1 MKLHTYN
8 IVTFGC
14 QMNVNESDWLERS
27 LQCLGFTPASEEDA
41 QVHIINTCS
50 VRAKPVQKVYSLLG
64 TLEKLT
70 GHDPNVFAVVGGCVA
85 QQLGKKFFQ
94 RFRQVRLVYGP
105 DGTLNAPEA
114 IGRLCA
120 EKGLRLSLLDFSEE
134 YSDKEALLGGADVK
148 PSAFVDIMQGCNNFC
163 SYCIVPFTR
172 GPQKSRPT
180 ASILAECETLA
191 SQGTREI
198 TLLGQ
203 NVNAYAQDKPEWNTS
218 FADLLYKVSAVS
230 GIERL
235 RFMTSH
241 PKDIAP
247 EVITAFAELDN
258 LCPRVHLPLQSGSNK
273 ILERM
278 GRKYTVERYL
288 DVVAGLRKARPD
300 MEFSTDIIVGF
311 PGETEDDFEETMQ
324 VMQQVDFMESY
335 SFCYSSRPGTKAAQ
349 FLEKVPVAVA
359 RERLSRLQAWQTN
372 RREQVLKQRV
382 GKTINLL
389 VEGASR
395 CKNGWQGRDPYGHL
409 VNVRSQTAGI
419 GSVLPVTIVEA
430 KRRSLVGQEV

>member
-27 LQCLGFTPASEEDA
+27 LQNLGFTKASEQEA

-64 TLEKLT
+64 SLEKLT

-105 DGTLNAPEA
+105 DGTANAPEA
-114 IGRLCA
+114 IARLCE
-120 EKGLRLSLLDFSEE
+120 EKGLRLSLLDFSED
-134 YSDKEALLGGADVK
+134 YSDKEVLLAGGQVK

-172 GPQKSRPT
+172 GPQKSRP
-180 ASILAECETLA
+180 AQSILAECETLA
-191 SQGTREI
+191 AQGTKEI

-203 NVNAYAQDKPEWNTS
+203 NVNAYAQDKPEWNVS
-218 FADLLYKVSAVS
+218 FANLLYKVSAIS

-241 PKDIAP
+241 PKDIAS
-247 EVITAFAELDN
+247 EVITAFAELEN
-258 LCPRVHLPLQSGSNK
+258 LCPRLHLPLQSGSDK

-278 GRKYTVERYL
+278 GRKYTVQRYL
-288 DVVAGLRKARPD
+288 DVVANLRKVRPD
-300 MEFSTDIIVGF
+300 MEFSTDIIVAF
-311 PGETEDDFEETMQ
+311 PGETDDDFEQTMQ
-324 VMQQVDFMESY
+324 VMQQVNFMESY

-349 FLEKVPVAVA
+349 FLEKVPVGLA
-359 RERLSRLQAWQTN
+359 RERLSRLQAWQN
-372 RREQVLKQRV
+372 IRREQVLKERL
-382 GKTINLL
+382 GKTTTLL
-389 VEGASR
+389 VEGPSR
-395 CKNGWQGRDPYGHL
+395 CKKGWQGRDPYGHL
-409 VNVRSQTAGI
+409 INTYSQTAVM
-419 GSVLPVTIVEA
+419 GSLLPVTIVEA
-430 KRRSLVGQEV
+430 KNRSLVGQEA

>member
-27 LQCLGFTPASEEDA
+27 LQNLGFAPAPEEEA

-64 TLEKLT
+64 SLEKLT

-105 DGTLNAPEA
+105 DGTVNAPEA
-114 IGRLCA
+114 IERLCA
-120 EKGLRLSLLDFSEE
+120 EKGLRLSLLDFSED
-134 YSDKEALLGGADVK
+134 YSDKEALVGAEPK

-163 SYCIVPFTR
+163 TYCIVPFTR
-172 GPQKSRPT
+172 GPQKSRPLN
-180 ASILAECETLA
+180 SILAECEALA
-191 SQGTREI
+191 EHGTREI

-203 NVNAYAQDKPEWNTS
+203 NVNAYAQDKPEWNIR
-218 FADLLYKVSAVS
+218 FADLLYSVAEIP

-235 RFMTSH
+235 RFMTPH
-241 PKDIAP
+241 PKDVAE
-247 EVITAFAELDN
+247 EVITAFAELES
-258 LCPRVHLPLQSGSNK
+258 LCPRLHLPLQSGSNK
-273 ILERM
+273 ILEQM
-278 GRKYTVERYL
+278 GRKYTVQRYL
-288 DVVAGLRKARPD
+288 ELVSNLRKVRPD

-311 PGETEDDFEETMQ
+311 PGETEDDFEQTMQ
-324 VMQQVDFMESY
+324 VMQQVGFMESY

-349 FLEKVPVAVA
+349 FLEKVPVDLA
-359 RERLSRLQAWQTN
+359 RERLFRLQAWQN
-372 RREQVLKQRV
+372 HKREQVLKERV
-382 GKTINLL
+382 GKSTKML
-389 VEGASR
+389 VEGISR
-395 CKNGWQGRDPYGHL
+395 CKKGWQGRDPYGHL
-409 VNVRSQTAGI
+409 INVFSQNASI
-419 GSVLPVTIVEA
+419 GSLLPVTIVEA
-430 KRRSLVGQEV
+430 NMRALVGQEA